1 MLNPLLL
8 DGLTSGR
15 FDSTKGQCPVNCL
28 MSESDLEHIPPF
40 LNAKYD
46 DVRFIDDGG
55 HGKVYRCVSGDRTTA
70 VKVLYDLN
78 RESRNRFMT
87 EISIMKSLDHEH
99 IVKVYDAGET
109 DGFPW
114 YESEFATQGT
124 FGELYSYLIYSALDA
139 RDFFIQICRGVKY
152 LHDQYPPIYHRDLKP
167 SNILV
172 FGSPGEDQPLFK
184 IGDFGIAL
192 IAGNAPRLTRTG
204 ALVGTSDYMAPEQKK
219 FPRIKNPRIDIYSL
233 GITFLEAFSGDP
245 TPNPENRDEVP
256 KVLRPIITKMI
267 RHDPNERYQNVDDVI
282 LALAD
287 IPVSWLL
294 AGEETSGDEAGRM
307 YFHVN
312 IGRLIENAQN
322 ALIKATPE
330 NVLEQLSE
338 FEKKLERLGPACND
352 HTANAISNLPGE
364 VLKLI
369 DAADPHRLSRLV
381 SRLMDAAEQT
391 RPDNFF
397 TPDPNMWSFF
407 LYEAFNA
414 SSYTGTKFLC
424 LEGLVKYFADFG
436 TEWNRKYLWL
446 VAQRIED
453 PNQMAYL
460 GECLRGAGAEAVAE
474 LLDGVLEDRP
484 LDVEAL
490 KVALS
495 APPKENNQQ

>member
-1 MLNPLLL
+1 MLEA
-8 DGLTSGR
+8 
-15 FDSTKGQCPVNCL
+15 DSN
-28 MSESDLEHIPPF
+28 HILPF

-46 DVRFIDDGG
+46 EVRFIDGG
-55 HGKVYRCVSGDRTTA
+55 GYGKVYRCVKGDRTTA
-70 VKVLYDLN
+70 VKVLYDLDWA
-78 RESRNRFMT
+78 SRNRFKT
-87 EISIMKSLDHEH
+87 EVSIMKGLDHEH

-109 DGFPW
+109 DGFSW

-139 RDFFIQICRGVKY
+139 RNFFLQICQGVKY
-152 LHDQYPPIYHRDLKP
+152 LHEQDPPIYHRDLKP

-172 FGSPGEDQPLFK
+172 FGKPEDDHPLFK
-184 IGDFGIAL
+184 IGDFGIVL

-204 ALVGTSDYMAPEQKK
+204 VPIGTPDYMAPEQKK
-219 FPRIKNPRIDIYSL
+219 FPRIKDPRTEIYSL
-233 GITFLEAFSGDP
+233 GITFLEAFAGDP

-256 KVLRPIITKMI
+256 KVLRPIINRMI
-267 RHDPNERYQNVDDVI
+267 KHDPNERYQNINDVI
-282 LALAD
+282 QALTE

-294 AGEETSGDEAGRM
+294 AGEETSGNEGGRM

-312 IGRLIENAQN
+312 ISRLIENAQN
-322 ALIKATPE
+322 TLIQATPE
-330 NVLEQLSE
+330 NILNRLTEL
-338 FEKKLERLGPACND
+338 EKKLERLGSACND
-352 HTANAISNLPGE
+352 HRADAISNLNSD

-381 SRLMDAAEQT
+381 SRLIDAAEQT

-397 TPDPNMWSFF
+397 TPEPDMWSRF
-407 LYEAFNA
+407 LYEAFIA

-424 LEGLVKYFADFG
+424 LEGLVKYFVDFG
-436 TEWNRKYLWL
+436 TGGNRYYLWL

-453 PNQMAYL
+453 PNLMAYL
-460 GECLRGAGAEAVAE
+460 GECLRGAGAEAVAA
-474 LLDGVLEDRP
+474 LLDGVPEDRP

-495 APPKENNQQ
+495 GPPKEPSLQ